1 MLRLQRDPSDY
12 KERLLRDSRALRQAI
27 RRGEHTATTS
37 GLAAGLVQGN
47 VVILPADW
55 AGDFLTYCQNNP
67 VACPLIAVSEPG
79 NPALPG
85 LGQDIDIRHD
95 VPEYNIF
102 RDGELVDTAADIA
115 EYWQGDM
122 VAFVLGCSFSFED
135 ALQQAGL
142 SVRNIDMSVNVSM
155 YRTSI
160 ATVPGG
166 RFHGDM
172 VVSMRPFKAADAIRA
187 VQVTTRLPKAHGA
200 PVHLGDP
207 ALIGIKDLAVPEF
220 GDAVDI
226 RADELPVFWACGVTP
241 QIAVRNAKPPI
252 CITHVPGKMLI
263 ADLLNAELA
272 IL

>member
-1 MLRLQRDPSDY
+1 MLVMQRDPSGY
-12 KERLLRDSRALRQAI
+12 KERLLSESSALRQAI
-27 RRGEHTATTS
+27 RRGEHSSMTS
-37 GLAAGLVQGN
+37 GLASGLVQGN

-67 VACPLIAVSEPG
+67 VSCPLIAVSEPG

-85 LGQDIDIRHD
+85 LGLDIDIRHD

-102 RDGELVDTAADIA
+102 RDGELVETTTDIA
-115 EYWQGDM
+115 ALWQDDM

-142 SVRNIDMSVNVSM
+142 SVRNIDMDVNVSM

-160 ATVPGG
+160 PTVPGG

-172 VVSMRPFKAADAIRA
+172 VVSMRPFTAADAIRA
-187 VQVTTRLPKAHGA
+187 VQITTRLPKAHGA

-207 ALIGIKDLAVPEF
+207 ALIGITDLAAPDF
-220 GDAVDI
+220 GDAVELRD
-226 RADELPVFWACGVTP
+226 DELPVFWACGVTP
-241 QIAVRNAKPPI
+241 QVAVRNAKPPI

-263 ADLLNAELA
+263 TDLLNAELA